1 MDILETEVS
10 NVTIKRT
17 KYLEQLTRWQDKQV
31 IKVITG
37 IRRCGKSTLMEQF
50 QDHLLENGTSPEQ
63 IIAVNL
69 EDYAFEELLDP
80 RKLHA
85 YVLER
90 LPENRKAYVF
100 LDEVQ
105 NVLNFQRVV
114 DSLFIRKNI
123 DLYITGSNAHIL
135 SGELATLLTGRYVT
149 IEMLPLSF
157 AEYVT
162 WTGDRSDLS
171 RKYTQYLEQSSFPYA
186 TELRGDLKAIDE
198 YLRGI
203 YSTMVLKDVMG
214 HLKSADPMILESL
227 LRFMFD
233 SIGSRL
239 STKKIADTL
248 TSMGRKIDVRT
259 VERYL
264 SAFINGYVLYRAKRY
279 NVKGKQHLK
288 TLEKYYV
295 ADIGLRSML
304 LGRKHADTGH
314 ILENVVY
321 LELLR
326 RGYNVSIGKVDDMEV
341 DFVAENSNG
350 ITYFQVAATV
360 REETTLERELRVLK
374 KIDDNYPKYLLTLDE
389 DPKSDFEGI
398 RKINA
403 LDWLLDQP

>member
-1 MDILETEVS
+1 MMIR
-10 NVTIKRT
+10 RT
-17 KYLEQLTRWQDKQV
+17 DYLERLIRWRDKQI

-50 QDHLLENGTSPEQ
+50 QDYLLEDGIRENQ

-90 LPENRKAYVF
+90 LPKSGKAYVF

-105 NVLNFQRVV
+105 NVPDFQRVV

-123 DLYITGSNAHIL
+123 DLYITGSNAYML
-135 SGELATLLTGRYVT
+135 SGELATLLTGRYIT

-157 AEYVT
+157 AEYVS
-162 WTGDRSDLS
+162 WTGDRNDLA

-186 TELRGDLKAIDE
+186 TELGGDVKAIDE

-203 YSTMVLKDVMG
+203 YSTVVLKDVVG
-214 HLKSADPMILESL
+214 RLKSADPMMLESL
-227 LRFMFD
+227 LRFVFD

-264 SAFINGYVLYRAKRY
+264 SAFIDSYILYQAKRFD
-279 NVKGKQHLK
+279 VKGKQHLK

-295 ADIGLRSML
+295 ADIGLRYML
-304 LGRKHADTGH
+304 LGRKHADAGH

-321 LELLR
+321 LELIR
-326 RGYNVSIGKVDDMEV
+326 RGYDVCIGKVGEMEV
-341 DFVAENSNG
+341 DFVAENSDG
-350 ITYFQVAATV
+350 IAYFQVAATV
-360 REETTLERELRVLK
+360 RDEKTLERELRVLR
-374 KIDDNYPKYLLTLDE
+374 KIHDNYPKYLLTLDE
-389 DPKSDFEGI
+389 DPEADFEGI
-398 RKINA
+398 RRKNV
-403 LDWLLDQP
+403 LDWLLG

>member
-1 MDILETEVS
+1 MTIERTE
-10 NVTIKRT
+10 
-17 KYLEQLTRWQDKQV
+17 YLERLVRWQDKQI

-50 QDHLLENGTSPEQ
+50 QNRLIASGVSPEQ

-90 LPENRKAYVF
+90 LPKRGKAYVF

-105 NVLNFQRVV
+105 NVRDFQRVV

-123 DLYITGSNAHIL
+123 DLYITGSNAYML
-135 SGELATLLTGRYVT
+135 SGELATLLTGRYIT

-157 AEYVT
+157 AEYVA
-162 WTGDRSDLS
+162 WTGDRSDLP
-171 RKYTQYLEQSSFPYA
+171 RKYAQYLERSSFPYA
-186 TELRGDLKAIDE
+186 TELDGDIKAIDE

-203 YSTMVLKDVMG
+203 YSTVVLKDVVG
-214 HLKSADPMILESL
+214 RLKSADPMMLESL
-227 LRFMFD
+227 LRFVFS

-264 SAFINGYVLYRAKRY
+264 SAFIDSYILYQAKRY
-279 NVKGKQHLK
+279 DVKGKQHLK

-295 ADIGLRSML
+295 ADIGLRYML
-304 LGRKHADTGH
+304 LGRKHADVGH
-314 ILENVVY
+314 VLENVVY
-321 LELLR
+321 LELVR
-326 RGYNVSIGKVDDMEV
+326 RGYDVSVGKVDDMEV
-341 DFVAENSNG
+341 DFVAENSEG
-350 ITYFQVAATV
+350 TVYFQVAATV
-360 REETTLERELRVLK
+360 REESTLERELRVLQ
-374 KIDDNYPKYLLTLDE
+374 KIHDNYPKYLLTLDE
-389 DPKSDFEGI
+389 DPEADFEGI
-398 RKINA
+398 MKKNV
-403 LDWLLDQP
+403 LDWLLG

>member
-1 MDILETEVS
+1 MTIPRTE
-10 NVTIKRT
+10 
-17 KYLEQLTRWQDKQV
+17 YLNQLARWQNKQI

-50 QDHLLENGTSPEQ
+50 QSRLLKGGVNPEQ

-69 EDYAFEELLDP
+69 EDYAFEKLLDP

-90 LPENRKAYVF
+90 MPENGKAYVF

-105 NVLNFQRVV
+105 NVPDFQRVV
-114 DSLFIRKNI
+114 NSLFIRENI
-123 DLYITGSNAHIL
+123 DLYITGSNAYML
-135 SGELATLLTGRYVT
+135 SGELATLLTGRYIT

-157 AEYVT
+157 AEYVS
-162 WTGDRSDLS
+162 WTGDRDNLP
-171 RKYTQYLEQSSFPYA
+171 RKYRQYLEQSSFPYA
-186 TELRGDLKAIDE
+186 TELDGNVKAIDE

-203 YSTMVLKDVMG
+203 YSTVVLKDVVG
-214 HLKSADPMILESL
+214 RLRSADPMMLESL
-227 LRFMFD
+227 LRFVFD

-264 SAFINGYVLYRAKRY
+264 SAFIDSYILYQAKRY
-279 NVKGKQHLK
+279 DIKGKQHLK

-295 ADIGLRSML
+295 ADIGLRYML

-314 ILENVVY
+314 ILENVVF
-321 LELLR
+321 LELIR
-326 RGYNVSIGKVDDMEV
+326 RGYDVSIGKVGDMEV
-341 DFVAENSNG
+341 DFVAENSEG
-350 ITYFQVAATV
+350 TVYFQVAATV
-360 REETTLERELRVLK
+360 RDDLTLERELRVLR
-374 KIDDNYPKYLLTLDE
+374 KINDNYPKFLLTLDE
-389 DPKSDFEGI
+389 DPDADFEGI
-398 RKINA
+398 RKKNA
-403 LDWLLDQP
+403 LDWLLG

>member
-1 MDILETEVS
+1 MTIERTE
-10 NVTIKRT
+10 
-17 KYLEQLTRWQDKQV
+17 YLERLVRWQDKQI

-50 QDHLLENGTSPEQ
+50 QNRLIASGVSPEQ

-90 LPENRKAYVF
+90 LPERGKAYVF

-105 NVLNFQRVV
+105 NVRDFQRVV

-123 DLYITGSNAHIL
+123 DLYITGSNAYML
-135 SGELATLLTGRYVT
+135 SGELATLLTGRYIT

-157 AEYVT
+157 AEYVA
-162 WTGDRSDLS
+162 WTGDRSDLP
-171 RKYTQYLEQSSFPYA
+171 RKYAQYLERSSFPYA
-186 TELRGDLKAIDE
+186 TELDGDIKAIDE

-203 YSTMVLKDVMG
+203 YSTVVLKDVVG
-214 HLKSADPMILESL
+214 RLKSADPMMLESL
-227 LRFMFD
+227 LRFVFS

-264 SAFINGYVLYRAKRY
+264 SAFIDSYILYQAKRY
-279 NVKGKQHLK
+279 DVKGKQHLK

-295 ADIGLRSML
+295 ADIGLRYML
-304 LGRKHADTGH
+304 LGRKHADVGH
-314 ILENVVY
+314 VLENVVY
-321 LELLR
+321 LELVR
-326 RGYNVSIGKVDDMEV
+326 RGYDVSVGKVDDMEV
-341 DFVAENSNG
+341 DFVAENSEG
-350 ITYFQVAATV
+350 TVYFQVAATV
-360 REETTLERELRVLK
+360 REESTLERELRVLQ
-374 KIDDNYPKYLLTLDE
+374 KIHDNYPKYLLTLDE
-389 DPKSDFEGI
+389 DPEADFEGI
-398 RKINA
+398 RKKNV
-403 LDWLLDQP
+403 LDWLLG

>member
-1 MDILETEVS
+1 MMIR
-10 NVTIKRT
+10 RT
-17 KYLEQLTRWQDKQV
+17 DYLERLIRWRDKQI

-50 QDHLLENGTSPEQ
+50 QDYLLEDGIRENQ

-90 LPENRKAYVF
+90 LPKSGKAYVF

-105 NVLNFQRVV
+105 NVPDFQRVV

-123 DLYITGSNAHIL
+123 DLYITGSNAYML
-135 SGELATLLTGRYVT
+135 SGELATLLTRRYIT

-157 AEYVT
+157 AEYVS
-162 WTGDRSDLS
+162 WTGDRNDLA

-186 TELRGDLKAIDE
+186 TELGGDVKAIDE

-203 YSTMVLKDVMG
+203 YSTVVLKDVVG
-214 HLKSADPMILESL
+214 RLKSADPMMLESL
-227 LRFMFD
+227 LRFVFD

-264 SAFINGYVLYRAKRY
+264 SAFIDSYILYQAKRFD
-279 NVKGKQHLK
+279 VKGKQHLK

-295 ADIGLRSML
+295 ADIGLRYML
-304 LGRKHADTGH
+304 LGRKHADAGH

-321 LELLR
+321 LELIR
-326 RGYNVSIGKVDDMEV
+326 RGYDVCIGKVGEMEV
-341 DFVAENSNG
+341 DFVAENSDG
-350 ITYFQVAATV
+350 IAYFQVAATV
-360 REETTLERELRVLK
+360 RDEKTLERELRVLR
-374 KIDDNYPKYLLTLDE
+374 KIHDNYPKCLLTLDE
-389 DPKSDFEGI
+389 DPEADFEGI
-398 RKINA
+398 RRKNV
-403 LDWLLDQP
+403 LDWLLG